1 MPRNNINQKIGSGD
15 KEIKKESCYLC
26 FKFVQ
31 IKIFVYFKYTNEDEF
46 DVLNILIYQI
56 FNLIYFI

>member
-26 FKFVQ
+26 FKFVW

-46 DVLNILIYQI
+46 DVLNILIY
-56 FNLIYFI
+56 